1 MTDYWK
7 NRNKYDKRRANKRRI
22 EGYSTFHNKNIA
34 TEKRFKKGATY
45 RP

>member
-7 NRNKYDKRRANKRRI
+7 NRDKYDKKRANRRRT

-34 TEKRFKKGATY
+34 TEKRFKKSK
-45 RP
+45 RIR